1 LAEAIRHHH
10 VPERAEQHANLA
22 HIVFLANFL
31 MSCFRAGL
39 EVEKLDAGLLASRL
53 AAIGL
58 TVDQFPQIVDMIPV
72 NVFAAAPT
80 AAIAA

>member
-1 LAEAIRHHH
+1 
-10 VPERAEQHANLA
+10 
-22 HIVFLANFL
+22 

-39 EVEKLDAGLLASRL
+39 QVEKLDAGLLASRL

-58 TVDQFPQIVDMIPV
+58 AVDQFPQIVDMIPV
-72 NVFAAAPT
+72 TVFEAAPT